1 MPEFQFDSLGDF
13 LAMGGYG
20 FYVWLAYGFFVVV
33 MGWNLI
39 QSRQDRRRI
48 LKLLQARR
56 QREAGRQEHRPGAEE
71 QR

>member
-1 MPEFQFDSLGDF
+1 MPEFQFDSLRDF

-33 MGWNLI
+33 MGWNLL

-48 LKLLQARR
+48 LKLLQARS
-56 QREAGRQEHRPGAEE
+56 QREAGRQEYRQGAEE